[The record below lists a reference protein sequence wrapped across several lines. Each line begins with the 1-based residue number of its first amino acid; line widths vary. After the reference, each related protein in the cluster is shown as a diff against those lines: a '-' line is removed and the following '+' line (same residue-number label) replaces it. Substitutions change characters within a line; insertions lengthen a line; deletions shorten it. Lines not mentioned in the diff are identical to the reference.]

1 MVFRS
6 AYLGGPRR
14 LCVLFGVRFYRR
26 VAEDRRGTQ
35 RVCKVSHN
43 YRPYVTIPLL
53 VVIDTNWL
61 QPGETSA
68 TKHYGILK
76 NKAIEVRPGA
86 AKTAFSVERPAA
98 LSNKGGI
105 INILDETGL
114 KVDGVSYTK
123 AQASNKVGPSFSD
136 HKKGVPPNPCI
147 AKILP
152 IEKSK

>member
-1 MVFRS
+1 M
-6 AYLGGPRR
+6 
-14 LCVLFGVRFYRR
+14 
-26 VAEDRRGTQ
+26 
-35 RVCKVSHN
+35 CKVSHN

-123 AQASNKVGPSFSD
+123 AQASNQVGPVLHEKCFLQLFASALRSQSRIPTKVFS
-136 HKKGVPPNPCI
+136 
-147 AKILP
+147 
-152 IEKSK
+152 